1 MPAQRSRTERWREC
15 LHQIYERNGGLEI
28 AVARGE
34 GVDTPEGSPR
44 GVDLV
49 WRVRILGLTDAQIL
63 LETPMTLNQSV
74 PIPEGTMLTVALVVG
89 QNRWMFSTPVT
100 GTSRIPARVGA
111 GASAIVIAMP
121 ERVERCMRREFMRVS
136 TTSLNLPEVEVF
148 PLLDQSTVFG
158 AEIAARGLV
167 TRLDDERRAGKPG
180 KFDPSEQVLPVV
192 GPMFKARL
200 LNLGGG
206 GAGLLVAR
214 GEHGRIDTSRTYW
227 MRIDLRPEVA
237 APLSLAAKFVH
248 THLDS
253 EQNTY
258 CGASFEFGA
267 TTEHKGFVAGQIVRF
282 AEAVQNTAARA
293 AA

>member
-1 MPAQRSRTERWREC
+1 
-15 LHQIYERNGGLEI
+15 
-28 AVARGE
+28 
-34 GVDTPEGSPR
+34 
-44 GVDLV
+44 
-49 WRVRILGLTDAQIL
+49 
-63 LETPMTLNQSV
+63 MTLNQSV

-100 GTSRIPARVGA
+100 GTSRVPARVGA
-111 GASAIVIAMP
+111 GASALVIAMP
-121 ERVERCMRREFMRVS
+121 QTVERCMRREFMRVS

-148 PLLDQSTVFG
+148 PLLDQSSVYG
-158 AEIAARGLV
+158 AEIAARGLS
-167 TRLDDERRAGKPG
+167 TRLDDLCREGKPAV
-180 KFDPSEQVLPVV
+180 FDPSHQILPTV

-214 GEHGRIDTSRTYW
+214 GEHGCIDTSRAYW

-267 TTEHKGFVAGQIVRF
+267 TSEHKGFVASQIIRF
-282 AEAVQNTAARA
+282 AEAVQSHAMRSAA
-293 AA
+293 